1 MRAFH
6 LRPLFYARD
15 KRLNIFGIVP
25 ILFMALFTSEPD
37 FIDVLRENFHENNR
51 FVWEPLFFSSLFR
64 NTRYFAVILFPLIKL
79 TSLRISTVNRRLNP
93 PASMPSEFHQERIE
107 RTCASFF
114 PRRGKR
120 KKKEGKQRCRTLFE
134 RGLDSPW
141 FLPRGK
147 WFCSKRRSPLSW
159 KALVYREFECSLLT
173 RLSEGTEWADTRD
186 RCIRQQEAPICAGL
200 RTWRNVAR
208 SLRGT
213 ISRNRC
219 IELARTVRFIAPTPY
234 HFAAE
239 KLAFF
244 IFTSLTNYRGSW
256 RLNIV

>member
-114 PRRGKR
+114 PRREKG
-120 KKKEGKQRCRTLFE
+120 KEGRKTTLSDVVRERIRFAVVFTAGEVILFE
-134 RGLDSPW
+134 KALAPLVEGARLPW
-141 FLPRGK
+141 IRVQPLNAI
-147 WFCSKRRSPLSW
+147 KRRN
-159 KALVYREFECSLLT
+159 
-173 RLSEGTEWADTRD
+173 GM
-186 RCIRQQEAPICAGL
+186 
-200 RTWRNVAR
+200 
-208 SLRGT
+208 
-213 ISRNRC
+213 SRHPGQ
-219 IELARTVRFIAPTPY
+219 V
-234 HFAAE
+234 H
-239 KLAFF
+239 
-244 IFTSLTNYRGSW
+244 
-256 RLNIV
+256 